1 MPARVTSAGSAVRLA
16 VCALAAL
23 VWLMAAADARAQDG
37 SAAEDP
43 ATDVIADPAPEGTA
57 PVDESVQQPPPEQT
71 PGEQPLPAEQPAPDP
86 APVDQ
91 TPPPEQPA
99 QEPPAEPTPPVSETP
114 LPEPPASEAPVVE
127 PSPTPEPPVVTP
139 APGDLVPEPPVL
151 VPEPSPVEVEPGTGP
166 QHGSI
171 VTIPR
176 DLSPPSF
183 PLLSSSLPL
192 LFPSPGGG
200 DAAVTWAG
208 GRVDTQSGSRSDARQ
223 DGRPAAGSTGE
234 APQLPPLPLRERA
247 PSGFYVSAGG
257 AGGGSSGGFVPLVLA
272 ALIAFFVAAAQRPG
286 GLVSLALAP
295 PRCTAFV
302 LCLERP
308 D

>member
-1 MPARVTSAGSAVRLA
+1 M
-16 VCALAAL
+16 CALAAL
-23 VWLMAAADARAQDG
+23 LWLVAAADARAQDG
-37 SAAEDP
+37 SSAQDPAED
-43 ATDVIADPAPEGTA
+43 VIGDPAPEGTT
-57 PVDESVQQPPPEQT
+57 PVDESVQP
-71 PGEQPLPAEQPAPDP
+71 PAEQTEPTPDEQGQPAPAP

-91 TPPPEQPA
+91 APPPEQPA
-99 QEPPAEPTPPVSETP
+99 QEPPAEPPPPVSEAP
-114 LPEPPASEAPVVE
+114 PPESPAPEPPVVE
-127 PSPTPEPPVVTP
+127 PAPTPEPPVVTP
-139 APGDLVPEPPVL
+139 PPGDLVPEPPVL
-151 VPEPSPVEVEPGTGP
+151 VPEPGPVEAQPGTGP

-176 DLSPPSF
+176 DISLPSL
-183 PLLSSSLPL
+183 PSLSSSLPS

-200 DAAVTWAG
+200 QAAVNWAG
-208 GRVDTQSGSRSDARQ
+208 ERLDTQSGSRSDARD
-223 DGRPAAGSTGE
+223 DGRPAAGSTGDP
-234 APQLPPLPLRERA
+234 PQLPPLPFRDRA
-247 PSGFYVSAGG
+247 PSEFYVSAGG